1 MPFLAFLLGPVGRYL
16 LIGVA
21 ALAALGGLYY
31 KVHHAGYEE
40 GHAEL
45 VKYRSEETA
54 LAEEQKKRIAKIES
68 DQNAAKDENNA
79 EHAKALQDITAR
91 YNAYIVG
98 LRNAKPRTYAMPQ
111 TAATATSPATACY
124 DTDRLNAGVSASL
137 ATASERLAGIIQR
150 GQVAE
155 AELVLAKSW
164 ALETLKP

>member
-1 MPFLAFLLGPVGRYL
+1 MPFLAFLIGPVGRYL
-16 LIGVA
+16 LIGVV

-45 VKYRSEETA
+45 VKFQAEQVV
-54 LAEEQKKRIAKIES
+54 LASAQRERNSQIEAEQKT
-68 DQNAAKDENNA
+68 AKDENDNA
-79 EHAKALQDITAR
+79 HTKALQDITAR

-124 DTDRLNAGVSASL
+124 DTDILNRGL
-137 ATASERLAGIIQR
+137 ADADRYLSEQGAGIVQR
-150 GQVAE
+150 GEVAQG
-155 AELVLAKSW
+155 ELKLAQSW
-164 ALETLKP
+164 ALTIAR

>member
-68 DQNAAKDENNA
+68 DQNAAKDANNA
-79 EHAKALQDITAR
+79 EHTKALQDITAR

-111 TAATATSPATACY
+111 TAATSTSPATACY
-124 DTDRLNAGVSASL
+124 DTDILNRGL
-137 ATASERLAGIIQR
+137 ADADRYLSEQGAGIVQR
-150 GQVAE
+150 GEVAQG
-155 AELVLAKSW
+155 ELKLAQSW
-164 ALETLKP
+164 ALTITR